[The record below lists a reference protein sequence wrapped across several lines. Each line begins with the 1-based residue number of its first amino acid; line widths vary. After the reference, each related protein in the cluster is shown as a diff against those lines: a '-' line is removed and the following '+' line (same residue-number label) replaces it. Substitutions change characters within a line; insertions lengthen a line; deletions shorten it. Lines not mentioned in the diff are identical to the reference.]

1 MPLVPLLK
9 LNLPTLSCD
18 SVTSLLRHSP
28 RVAVSKLSEPLFLS
42 LSNSDPM

>member
-9 LNLPTLSCD
+9 LNLPTLSSD
-18 SVTSLLRHSP
+18 SVTSLLRRSL
-28 RVAVSKLSEPLFLS
+28 RAAVSKLSEPLFLG